1 MTENLPGQAR
11 VVVVGVIGCGVA
23 YHLTLA
29 GGSYGVRKWWEHGA
43 KGARRGDASWLSGAN
58 CNIRNIIGVNGHSD
72 APWSGVTPDCA
83 AAGAVS

>member
-29 GGSYGVRKWWEHGA
+29 GGSYGVR
-43 KGARRGDASWLSGAN
+43 
-58 CNIRNIIGVNGHSD
+58 D